1 MKKIYYSKCKE
12 YRKYKIS
19 EISYLFDKPLIIYI
33 ICKKWD
39 NKHKRIFNEEK
50 SIKTMIGLIKNIK
63 LLLKYGKRKRKPWLY
78 VEKKKIKQEIVSKK
92 HKSLLKLNLF

>member
-1 MKKIYYSKCKE
+1 
-12 YRKYKIS
+12 
-19 EISYLFDKPLIIYI
+19 
-33 ICKKWD
+33 
-39 NKHKRIFNEEK
+39 
-50 SIKTMIGLIKNIK
+50 MIGLIKNIK